1 MEAAEE
7 ADLNHEYNASL
18 VVSPLGSGWQAGW
31 LCPTPTAAGTAAVQ
45 GAEQQLLNL
54 CPCAMLR
61 PGFVSEV
68 FTPAAEAPRD
78 GMESACGVD
87 RRALGSGQER
97 GGSAG
102 MALGEALGKLKY
114 KQVSLS

>member
-54 CPCAMLR
+54 CPCAMLC

-78 GMESACGVD
+78 GMESACGVG

-97 GGSAG
+97 GRFSRDGPG
-102 MALGEALGKLKY
+102 KGTWEAE
-114 KQVSLS
+114 V